1 MLNKRI
7 IPKILINFKD
17 VNNVKTP
24 VCVTTTNFKKINFVG
39 DPISQGKIFEAQLAD
54 EIAIINFE
62 RISLEN
68 NYEYFNFLKEFAS
81 NIFLPISAGGGI
93 KTLKD
98 IENFLK
104 HGADKIIINTESSK
118 NKDFI
123 KNAANNFG
131 KQCVVVSIDFKLDND
146 KYEVFT
152 NRGKDKINS
161 DPLSWA
167 QRMQEAGAGEIILT
181 DIDKDGTKSGLN
193 IKIAEEITKKI
204 DIPVILSGGC
214 GLAEHFVEGF
224 KKTNIQGICA
234 GTFFSYRDQNF
245 FEARAHMLN
254 NKINLR

>member
-1 MLNKRI
+1 M
-7 IPKILINFKD
+7 
-17 VNNVKTP
+17 
-24 VCVTTTNFKKINFVG
+24 
-39 DPISQGKIFEAQLAD
+39 
-54 EIAIINFE
+54 
-62 RISLEN
+62 
-68 NYEYFNFLKEFAS
+68 
-81 NIFLPISAGGGI
+81 
-93 KTLKD
+93 
-98 IENFLK
+98 
-104 HGADKIIINTESSK
+104 
-118 NKDFI
+118 
-123 KNAANNFG
+123 

-245 FEARAHMLN
+245 FEARATEYSKVATKGAWEGKKGVWDHFDK
-254 NKINLR
+254 KIGLTK